1 MRCIIVGGS
10 GFLGEYVTELLLQK
24 GYEVIILDIL
34 PPKKNTTKFLKL
46 DLTKDFEFKFFFDDI
61 VIHLAARQYHL
72 KPPRKN
78 RQEYFF
84 ELNVFG
90 TQRLLKVMEKSGCKN
105 LIYFSTDMVYGKP
118 QYLPLNSSHP
128 KNPFGDYG
136 KSKLISET
144 ICESYRDK
152 GFNIGIF
159 RPRMIVGRGRFGI
172 LLKLFWLMD
181 LGLPILMIGG
191 GTNCYQMVSAKDCA
205 TAVLLCIE
213 HKIPNAS
220 LNLGSANPPK
230 VRDLLKEIV
239 QIVKSNSIVVPTWG
253 RAVKQCLEIL
263 GFLGIEIM
271 YKEQYEIADE
281 EYIVDISEA
290 KKILGWVPIYED
302 KDMLIEAYEEYK
314 KTKSLKNE

>member
-34 PPKKNTTKFLKL
+34 PPKKNTTKFLEL

-72 KPPRKN
+72 KPPCKN

-90 TQRLLKVMEKSGCKN
+90 TQRLLRVMEKSGCKN
-105 LIYFSTDMVYGKP
+105 LIYFSTDMIYGKP

-136 KSKLISET
+136 KSKLMSEK

-239 QIVKSNSIVVPTWG
+239 QIAKSNSIVVPTWG
-253 RAVKQCLEIL
+253 RAVKKCLEIL
-263 GFLGIEIM
+263 EFLGIEVM

-290 KKILGWVPIYED
+290 KKVLGWVPIYED
-302 KDMLIEAYEEYK
+302 RDMLIEAYEEYK
-314 KTKSLKNE
+314 KIKLLKNE